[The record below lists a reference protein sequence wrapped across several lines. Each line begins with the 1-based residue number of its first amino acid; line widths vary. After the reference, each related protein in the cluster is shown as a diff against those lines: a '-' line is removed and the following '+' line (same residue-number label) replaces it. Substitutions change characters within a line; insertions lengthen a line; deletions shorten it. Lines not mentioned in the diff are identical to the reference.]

1 MSPRKKQKKELRF
14 HGIPASPG
22 IAIGKALVM
31 SRECIEVVPRRL
43 RGAEIEQE
51 IEKFRRALKDTRQ
64 ELIELRERVRERIS
78 ERDAQIFDAHLLI
91 LDDRIVIDET
101 IRRIK
106 SERRNADW
114 VYFQIMRNF
123 HDSLISSGDER
134 LRERGVDVLDV
145 KRRVIGNLQGT
156 KGVKLDSSGEARI
169 IVAHQLTP
177 SQTVLIDR
185 RIVLGFAV
193 DLGGKTSHVAI
204 LSRALEKPAVV
215 GLKNFSDYVKDG
227 DQIILDGN
235 TGQVVLNPT
244 EETLIHYHQLQERY
258 HHFLHDLIPL
268 THLAA
273 KTLDGREI
281 ELSANLEFPEE
292 VESVLSHGAKGVG
305 LYRTEYL
312 FLAKNALPSEEEQYN
327 DYAEVASKISPNPVI
342 IRTFDLGGDRISFDG
357 LPIKEANPFLGWRAI
372 RICLDLPEIFL
383 TQLRA
388 ILRASVK
395 GNVKIM
401 FPMIASLEEVLRAK
415 ELLGQAKEQLRQKKI
430 PFDEDIEVGIMVEVP
445 AAVIIA
451 GELAQEVDFMS
462 IGTNDLTQYT
472 LAVDRGNE
480 KIADL
485 YNSYHPA
492 VLRLIKQTVE
502 AGHKHG
508 IWVGLCGE
516 MATDPHAIPILIGL
530 GLDELSV
537 TPLSLLEVKR
547 VIRSL
552 RYESVKRLVNRVLT
566 MGQTK
571 EVEDYVRRYA
581 RRNLHQILFQ

>member
-1 MSPRKKQKKELRF
+1 
-14 HGIPASPG
+14 
-22 IAIGKALVM
+22 
-31 SRECIEVVPRRL
+31 
-43 RGAEIEQE
+43 
-51 IEKFRRALKDTRQ
+51 
-64 ELIELRERVRERIS
+64 
-78 ERDAQIFDAHLLI
+78 
-91 LDDRIVIDET
+91 
-101 IRRIK
+101 
-106 SERRNADW
+106 
-114 VYFQIMRNF
+114 
-123 HDSLISSGDER
+123 
-134 LRERGVDVLDV
+134 
-145 KRRVIGNLQGT
+145 
-156 KGVKLDSSGEARI
+156 
-169 IVAHQLTP
+169 
-177 SQTVLIDR
+177 
-185 RIVLGFAV
+185 
-193 DLGGKTSHVAI
+193 
-204 LSRALEKPAVV
+204 
-215 GLKNFSDYVKDG
+215 
-227 DQIILDGN
+227 
-235 TGQVVLNPT
+235 
-244 EETLIHYHQLQERY
+244 
-258 HHFLHDLIPL
+258 
-268 THLAA
+268 
-273 KTLDGREI
+273 REI

-415 ELLGQAKEQLRQKKI
+415 ELLEQAKEQLRQKKI

>member
-1 MSPRKKQKKELRF
+1 L
-14 HGIPASPG
+14 
-22 IAIGKALVM
+22 
-31 SRECIEVVPRRL
+31 C
-43 RGAEIEQE
+43 
-51 IEKFRRALKDTRQ
+51 
-64 ELIELRERVRERIS
+64 
-78 ERDAQIFDAHLLI
+78 
-91 LDDRIVIDET
+91 
-101 IRRIK
+101 
-106 SERRNADW
+106 
-114 VYFQIMRNF
+114 
-123 HDSLISSGDER
+123 
-134 LRERGVDVLDV
+134 
-145 KRRVIGNLQGT
+145 
-156 KGVKLDSSGEARI
+156 
-169 IVAHQLTP
+169 
-177 SQTVLIDR
+177 
-185 RIVLGFAV
+185 
-193 DLGGKTSHVAI
+193 
-204 LSRALEKPAVV
+204 
-215 GLKNFSDYVKDG
+215 
-227 DQIILDGN
+227 
-235 TGQVVLNPT
+235 
-244 EETLIHYHQLQERY
+244 
-258 HHFLHDLIPL
+258 
-268 THLAA
+268 
-273 KTLDGREI
+273 
-281 ELSANLEFPEE
+281 
-292 VESVLSHGAKGVG
+292 
-305 LYRTEYL
+305 
-312 FLAKNALPSEEEQYN
+312 
-327 DYAEVASKISPNPVI
+327 
-342 IRTFDLGGDRISFDG
+342 
-357 LPIKEANPFLGWRAI
+357 
-372 RICLDLPEIFL
+372 
-383 TQLRA
+383 
-388 ILRASVK
+388 
-395 GNVKIM
+395 
-401 FPMIASLEEVLRAK
+401 
-415 ELLGQAKEQLRQKKI
+415 QKKI